1 MLIFCDFFEKSCYFL
16 KFSYNIFMLTI
27 VVRAIIIY
35 VVVLFLYRLMGKRQL
50 GQMQPFELV
59 LTLII
64 ADLATIPMAEVSVPV
79 LHGIVPLLTLV
90 IVHFVL
96 TFLCKISNRFAWF
109 LSGKPVIV
117 INPNGID
124 YKALKNL
131 NISVD
136 DVFEAIRGCGYFSIE
151 QIQYAIMETNGKMSV
166 MPKSQFAPVSVGDMK
181 FDVEKSAIPVN
192 IINEGKIV
200 KENLQIAGI
209 DENDIKNILLQAKIK
224 KVKDVLILTVDK
236 NGQVYIQKFYDKYQT
251 LQIQKLGRVQE

>member
-1 MLIFCDFFEKSCYFL
+1 M
-16 KFSYNIFMLTI
+16 
-27 VVRAIIIY
+27 
-35 VVVLFLYRLMGKRQL
+35 YRLMGKRQL

-64 ADLATIPMAEVSVPV
+64 ADLASIPMAEVSVPV

-90 IVHFVL
+90 ILHFVL
-96 TFLCKISNRFAWF
+96 TFLSKISNKFASF

-117 INPNGID
+117 INPDGID

-136 DVFEAIRGCGYFSIE
+136 DVFEAIRGCGYFKIE

-166 MPKSQFAPVSVGDMK
+166 LPKSQYAPVTVEDMQLET
-181 FDVEKSAIPVN
+181 EKSAIPIN

-200 KENLQIAGI
+200 KDNLPIA
-209 DENDIKNILLQAKIK
+209 DINETDVKNILERAKIK

-236 NGQVYIQKFYDKYQT
+236 NGAVYIQKFNEKYQT
-251 LQIQKLGRVQE
+251 MQLKPLGQVQE

>member
-166 MPKSQFAPVSVGDMK
+166 MPKSQFAPVTVGDMK

>member
-1 MLIFCDFFEKSCYFL
+1 MF
-16 KFSYNIFMLTI
+16 TI

-35 VVVLFLYRLMGKRQL
+35 LVVLFLYRLMGKRQL

-79 LHGIVPLLTLV
+79 LHGIIPLLTLV
-90 IVHFVL
+90 VLHFIL
-96 TFLCKISNRFAWF
+96 TFLSKMSSKFSSF

-117 INPNGID
+117 INPEGID

-136 DVFEAIRGCGYFSIE
+136 DVFEAIRGCGYFKIE

-166 MPKSQFAPVSVGDMK
+166 LPKSQFAPVTAQDLELEP
-181 FDVEKSAIPVN
+181 EKSTIPIN
-192 IINEGKIV
+192 IISEGKII
-200 KENLQIAGI
+200 KENLQVAKI
-209 DENDIKNILLQAKIK
+209 DENDVKNILNQAKVK
-224 KVKDVLILTVDK
+224 KVKEVLVMTVDK
-236 NGQVYIQKFYDKYQT
+236 NGAVFLQKFHDKYQT
-251 LQIQKLGRVQE
+251 LQIEPLGQVQE

>member
-1 MLIFCDFFEKSCYFL
+1 MQIKMFFT
-16 KFSYNIFMLTI
+16 YNKNMLTI
-27 VVRAIIIY
+27 VFRAVIIY
-35 VVVLFLYRLMGKRQL
+35 LVVLFLYRLMGKRQL

-90 IVHFVL
+90 VLHFIL
-96 TFLCKISNRFAWF
+96 TYLSKLSGKFSAF

-117 INPNGID
+117 INPDGID
-124 YKALKNL
+124 YKAIKNL

-151 QIQYAIMETNGKMSV
+151 QVQYAIMETNGKMSV
-166 MPKSQFAPVSVGDMK
+166 LPKSEFAPVTVQDMK
-181 FDVEKSAIPVN
+181 LEIEESCVPVN

-200 KENLQIAGI
+200 KENLEIAGI
-209 DENDIKNILLQAKIK
+209 KLEDVNKILNKANIK

-236 NGQVYIQKFYDKYQT
+236 NGAVYVQQFGQKFQT
-251 LQIQKLGRVQE
+251 LQIKPLGQVEA

>member
-1 MLIFCDFFEKSCYFL
+1 
-16 KFSYNIFMLTI
+16 MLTI

-35 VVVLFLYRLMGKRQL
+35 LVVLFLYRLMGKRQL

-96 TFLCKISNRFAWF
+96 TLLCKLSNKFSSF

-136 DVFEAIRGCGYFSIE
+136 DVFEAIRGCGYFKIE

-166 MPKSQFAPVSVGDMK
+166 LPKSLYSPVTIGDMK
-181 FDVEKSAIPVN
+181 IKTEKSAIPVN
-192 IINEGKIV
+192 IINEGKII
-200 KENLQIAGI
+200 KQNLAIANISEI
-209 DENDIKNILLQAKIK
+209 DVKNILQKANIK

-236 NGQVYIQKFYDKYQT
+236 NGDVYIQKFNDKYLTMQ
-251 LQIQKLGRVQE
+251 LKQLGSVEE

>member
-1 MLIFCDFFEKSCYFL
+1 
-16 KFSYNIFMLTI
+16 
-27 VVRAIIIY
+27 
-35 VVVLFLYRLMGKRQL
+35 MGKRQL

-90 IVHFVL
+90 ILHFVL
-96 TFLCKISNRFAWF
+96 TFLSKISNKFASF

-117 INPNGID
+117 INPDGID

-136 DVFEAIRGCGYFSIE
+136 DVFEAIRGCGYFKIE

-166 MPKSQFAPVSVGDMK
+166 LPKSQYAPVTVEDMQLET
-181 FDVEKSAIPVN
+181 EKSAIPIN

-200 KENLQIAGI
+200 KDNLPIA
-209 DENDIKNILLQAKIK
+209 DINETDVKNILERAKIK

-236 NGQVYIQKFYDKYQT
+236 NGAVYIQKFNEKYQT
-251 LQIQKLGRVQE
+251 MQLKPLGQVQE